1 MLEYLKYKTNATFK
15 TLKGKWHARIK
26 HTETED
32 VAAIARHMR
41 THNCPFSESIIK
53 AVVED
58 FTKCVAEQLL
68 DGKCVKIPNLGIFC
82 ITAKSDGADSPEE
95 LTAENLKDFQLSV
108 KGIGKL
114 SKKELKESVVLKEA
128 HEYVKP

>member
-68 DGKCVKIPNLGIFC
+68 DGKCVKISNLGIFC